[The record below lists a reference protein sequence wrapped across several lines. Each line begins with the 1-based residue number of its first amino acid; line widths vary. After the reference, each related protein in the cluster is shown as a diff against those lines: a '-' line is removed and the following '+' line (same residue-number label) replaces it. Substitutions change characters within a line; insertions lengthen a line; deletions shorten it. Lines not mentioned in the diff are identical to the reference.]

1 MAIGAKPNQ
10 LSEVFSDQQFSSKN
24 TEKEYTSPS
33 SVYMG
38 LFKSR
43 EGRTCLE
50 KIVTARFF
58 T

>member
-1 MAIGAKPNQ
+1 MAIGAKPKQ
-10 LSEVFSDQQFSSKN
+10 FSEVFCGQQFSLKN

-33 SVYMG
+33 SVHMG
-38 LFKSR
+38 LFKLR

-50 KIVTARFF
+50 KIVTERFF